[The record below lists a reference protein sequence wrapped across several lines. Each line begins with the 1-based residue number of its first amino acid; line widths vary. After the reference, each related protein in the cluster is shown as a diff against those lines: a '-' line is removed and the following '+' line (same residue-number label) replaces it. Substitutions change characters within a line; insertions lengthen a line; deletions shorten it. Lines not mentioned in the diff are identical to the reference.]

1 MSTNGKEIQTDSD
14 TDANPSRRCLIDE
27 DCDTFLNGSSKINKN
42 SLNNC
47 IMLYALHLR
56 FMCPLPKKRSRSVS
70 TRNSDPLPSE
80 ARNLMDNEHERSFY
94 LYDDMRV
101 VFPQRHSDSD
111 EGKVCKY
118 IHKSGFN
125 ASID

>member
-1 MSTNGKEIQTDSD
+1 MSTNGKKIQTDSD
-14 TDANPSRRCLIDE
+14 ADAKSSRRCLIDE
-27 DCDTFLNGSSKINKN
+27 DCDTFLNCSSKIN
-42 SLNNC
+42 NNC

-56 FMCPLPKKRSRSVS
+56 FMCPLPKKRSRSVPI
-70 TRNSDPLPSE
+70 RNSDPLPSE
-80 ARNLMDNEHERSFY
+80 ARNVMHNEHERSFY

-118 IHKSGFN
+118 IHESGFN